1 MDLQFNDNEMNRKLL
16 QFNDNEMNRKLL
28 QFIGKEMNELDD
40 KIRLLKKENDL
51 LKKEIENL
59 QHPN

>member
-1 MDLQFNDNEMNRKLL
+1 MDLQSNDIDTCL
-16 QFNDNEMNRKLL
+16 NRKLL

>member
-1 MDLQFNDNEMNRKLL
+1 MDL

>member
-1 MDLQFNDNEMNRKLL
+1 MDL

-51 LKKEIENL
+51 LRKEIEKS
-59 QHPN
+59 QTKEQS

>member
-1 MDLQFNDNEMNRKLL
+1 MDLQSDNIDMCLKGDPL
-16 QFNDNEMNRKLL
+16 DGYKLL

-51 LKKEIENL
+51 LKKEIEKL
-59 QHPN
+59 QQS

>member
-1 MDLQFNDNEMNRKLL
+1 MDLQSDV
-16 QFNDNEMNRKLL
+16 NEMNRKLL

-51 LKKEIENL
+51 LRKEIENDLLRKELENL
-59 QHPN
+59 QTK

>member
-1 MDLQFNDNEMNRKLL
+1 MDLQSNIINESTSLKCNPL
-16 QFNDNEMNRKLL
+16 ESYKLL

-59 QHPN
+59 QLS

>member
-1 MDLQFNDNEMNRKLL
+1 MDLQSDVIDTNLKCDHL
-16 QFNDNEMNRKLL
+16 DSYKLL

-51 LKKEIENL
+51 LRKEIENL
-59 QHPN
+59 QTKEQT